1 MWRVSR
7 NLDVTGAACQVW
19 AGLQDLVVRQR
30 LEGRGDWEV
39 LHGDDVGGGGRAGH
53 NLRYLGGAGGRAGG
67 AAHTVAGHG
76 VTRAPE
82 EAVVVEHLVG
92 QVEPSVEAALLRVVT
107 DRLTFRLRLHLLLQ
121 WKANCHDTFPT
132 LGHGS

>member
-39 LHGDDVGGGGRAGH
+39 LHGDDVGG
-53 NLRYLGGAGGRAGG
+53 GGRAGG

>member
-1 MWRVSR
+1 MFSIRLCDVSPVIWMLLVPLARSELGSRISLSVSGWR
-7 NLDVTGAACQVW
+7 DVGTERFSTVTMLGAGG
-19 AGLQDLVVRQR
+19 GLGTISAIWGVQ
-30 LEGRGDWEV
+30 
-39 LHGDDVGGGGRAGH
+39 VGGGG
-53 NLRYLGGAGGRAGG
+53 GGAGG

-121 WKANCHDTFPT
+121 
-132 LGHGS
+132 